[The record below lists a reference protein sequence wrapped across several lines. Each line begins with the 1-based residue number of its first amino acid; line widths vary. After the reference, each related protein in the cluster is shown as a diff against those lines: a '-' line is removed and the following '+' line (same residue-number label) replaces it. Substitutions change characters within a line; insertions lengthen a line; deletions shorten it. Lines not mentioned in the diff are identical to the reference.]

1 MKNTALKP
9 HLLILV
15 ATTLV
20 AGSFIASENLAGVIN
35 PFSLT
40 LIRFIGA
47 ALILLPLIL
56 YKKKFRVKVFST
68 MPRAMIIGFFY
79 SAFFIGL
86 FESLDTTT
94 ALNTGTLYTL
104 VPLGTALLS
113 FIILKEKINNKVI
126 MAYMVGVAGTV
137 WVVFQGNLYAL
148 LSFSLNTG
156 DYIFLLAALSMCCYS
171 VSMKYLYRDDEMV
184 VLVFCTLLA
193 GSLWISIA
201 LYLFNQP
208 LQWERISGNDFLNI
222 GYLIIG
228 ATLST
233 MYLYQKTTIL
243 LGPSR
248 VNAYIYL
255 NPVLISIIS
264 FIIYGEPPKSII
276 ILGVLLSVSSTIILQ
291 ALYSVKKPNKLRKRV
306 LAKLSS

>member
-1 MKNTALKP
+1 
-9 HLLILV
+9 
-15 ATTLV
+15 
-20 AGSFIASENLAGVIN
+20 
-35 PFSLT
+35 
-40 LIRFIGA
+40 
-47 ALILLPLIL
+47 
-56 YKKKFRVKVFST
+56 
-68 MPRAMIIGFFY
+68 MPRAMVIGFFY

-86 FESLDTTT
+86 FESLNTTT

-113 FIILKEKINNKVI
+113 FVFLKEKIGYKVI
-126 MAYMVGVAGTV
+126 MAYMVGVIGTI
-137 WVVFQGNLYAL
+137 WVVFQGNLNN
-148 LSFSLNTG
+148 LSSLSLNTG
-156 DYIFLLAALSMCCYS
+156 DYLFLLAALSMCCYS

-193 GSLWISIA
+193 GSFWIYISIFI
-201 LYLFNQP
+201 FNQP
-208 LQWERISGNDFLNI
+208 LQWALISGSDFFNI
-222 GYLIIG
+222 GYLIVG

-264 FIIYGEPPKSII
+264 FTIYGDIPKSII
-276 ILGVLLSVSSTIILQ
+276 IPGVLLSVSSTLILQ
-291 ALYSVKKPNKLRKRV
+291 NLYSLKKPNNPTN
-306 LAKLSS
+306 S